1 MKTKVALVTMAMAM
15 LCISLAPALATPCDM
30 GNRDAGNNASF
41 ERGGFGGQNDW
52 MLLVDDAT
60 RENFDNMTLKQIKD
74 LREAKMNELSNMTA
88 AQVQELNQKHMD
100 MLNNMT
106 LSQIR
111 KMNMEMMG
119 LEMMVDSP
127 MDRGNMQQAQMGQGM
142 GKDMPDRGPG
152 AGGRQ

>member
-1 MKTKVALVTMAMAM
+1 MKTKIALVTMALAM
-15 LCISLAPALATPCDM
+15 VCISLAPALAAPSDM
-30 GNRDAGNNASF
+30 GNRDHGNNASF
-41 ERGGFGGQNDW
+41 EKGGFGGLNDW
-52 MLLVDDAT
+52 TLLVDDAT

-88 AQVQELNQKHMD
+88 AQIQDLNQRHMD
-100 MLNNMT
+100 KLNNMT

-127 MDRGNMQQAQMGQGM
+127 MDRGNMQQAPMGQGM
-142 GKDMPDRGPG
+142 GKDMPDRGSG